1 MKEFLELDKF
11 LEPDIDLEH
20 KNKSSKNRIIKNTK
34 FIFCRIKEKKEY
46 KEI

>member
-1 MKEFLELDKF
+1 MKEF

-20 KNKSSKNRIIKNTK
+20 KYKSSKNRIIKNTK